1 MASGDPATQ
10 PATAPLRG
18 VLQAD
23 ERFLLYT
30 CFLLLKKAD
39 LSSNASSGRRFSKCG
54 QAHSTGLTWELG
66 RDAVSRSTP
75 APPNRS
81 LAPGPSSLCWGT
93 PARPKRENLCCQ
105 SQAPSEGPP
114 PLSPVSQHLA
124 VQAWGARSWPVPEVS
139 PAPPPRQVRRACG
152 PELCP
157 PTRLPQDAVLP
168 AGLRPGDLGLGPDWE
183 AGSSQMY
190 LVERRSHWS
199 RRAPH
204 PA

>member
-1 MASGDPATQ
+1 MSVFSFICVILYSEKQIFPAT
-10 PATAPLRG
+10 PPRG
-18 VLQAD
+18 GASQSVVQAD
-23 ERFLLYT
+23 
-30 CFLLLKKAD
+30 
-39 LSSNASSGRRFSKCG
+39 
-54 QAHSTGLTWELG
+54 STGLTRELG

-75 APPNRS
+75 APPNWS
-81 LAPGPSSLCWGT
+81 LALGPSSLCWGT
-93 PARPKRENLCCQ
+93 LVSPKRKILCRR
-105 SQAPSEGPP
+105 SQVPSEGPL

-139 PAPPPRQVRRACG
+139 PAPPPHQVRRACG

-157 PTRLPQDAVLP
+157 PTRLPQEAVLP
-168 AGLRPGDLGLGPDWE
+168 AGLLTCDLGLGPDWE
-183 AGSSQMY
+183 AGSSQMH